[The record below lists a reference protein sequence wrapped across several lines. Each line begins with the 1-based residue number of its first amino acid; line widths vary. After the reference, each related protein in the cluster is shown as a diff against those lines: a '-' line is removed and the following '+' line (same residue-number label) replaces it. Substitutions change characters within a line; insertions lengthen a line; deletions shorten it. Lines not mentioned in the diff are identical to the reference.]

1 MKVIVVSKIKAIL
14 IDLITTSIEE
24 VSTEDYDFL
33 VSYFEDS
40 LNLLRSEGHEPKEI
54 IIIIR

>member
-1 MKVIVVSKIKAIL
+1 MSKIKAIL
-14 IDLITTSIEE
+14 IDLIGNCIEE

-33 VSYFEDS
+33 INYLEDS
-40 LNLLRSEGHEPKEI
+40 LNMLKSEGHEPKEV